1 MPKLLVN
8 NDQHLRLMMQHNL
21 LNTSPLSH
29 LSPTITARGGNNKN
43 KHRNKQFLTRCLTVL
58 SLMGVLISL
67 SSLLWRHIPPNHPLL
82 CRLAWPPSRSLLPF
96 IQHFRSLIRNWTIRL
111 FHLTPT
117 TNTMED
123 NTRSS
128 TQSNVSSS
136 TQSRVA
142 EMKKTPA
149 SPRDSTMIVT
159 CGSTTTS
166 SSAITVVNRS
176 KDSYG
181 QQFDETSKSSSSIV
195 AVLDDQQLD
204 ETSSPVVVE
213 SEPSDLN
220 NLTTEIDTMEK
231 RRGEQREKRRQ
242 LYLSHDFLT
251 LATSALT
258 ATATASSAYSNGAT
272 VTDQQP
278 LQQPHQSKV
287 SSRVRSSAS
296 VASRSAAN
304 TSMNEGAATKQQVTK
319 AKLKPWE
326 RKKLGT

>member
-8 NDQHLRLMMQHNL
+8 NDQHRLRLMMQHNL
-21 LNTSPLSH
+21 LNT
-29 LSPTITARGGNNKN
+29 SPTITARGGNNKN
-43 KHRNKQFLTRCLTVL
+43 KHRNKQLLTRCLTVL

-67 SSLLWRHIPPNHPLL
+67 SSLLWRHIPPNHPLI

-111 FHLTPT
+111 FHLTLT
-117 TNTMED
+117 TDTMED

-128 TQSNVSSS
+128 THSNVSSS
-136 TQSRVA
+136 TPSRVT

-149 SPRDSTMIVT
+149 SPRDSAMIVT
-159 CGSTTTS
+159 SGSTTTS
-166 SSAITVVNRS
+166 SSAITVVKRS
-176 KDSYG
+176 NDSYG
-181 QQFDETSKSSSSIV
+181 QPIDETSKSSSSIV
-195 AVLDDQQLD
+195 AVRDDQQLD

-231 RRGEQREKRRQ
+231 RRGEQREKWRQ

-258 ATATASSAYSNGAT
+258 ATATASRGAYSNGAT

-296 VASRSAAN
+296 VASRSATN
-304 TSMNEGAATKQQVTK
+304 TNMNEGAATKQQVTK